1 MELKSLYD
9 YQIWASA
16 FFLTRPLT
24 NDEVDNLPW
33 DDFDNLITDLAT
45 EDYEYF
51 AANQLWDRIAS
62 LADYAYTSHTTKE
75 KTND

>member
-1 MELKSLYD
+1 MELNSVYD

-24 NDEVDNLPW
+24 SEEIDNLSW
-33 DDFDNLITDLAT
+33 SDFDQLIEELAT

-51 AANQLWDRIAS
+51 AGNQLWDRIAS
-62 LADYAYTSHTTKE
+62 LADYTYTSHNLGE
-75 KTND
+75 K